1 MKAEAA
7 RVGLLG
13 TNFYIVTDDKTGE
26 SAVIDPGADYSE
38 LEKYTDGKNI
48 KFILITH
55 GHYDHVFGVAELKRR
70 TGAQIVIGEDDAENL
85 YNSDKCNSGMHFPVI
100 QEPAH
105 ADITVKDGDIIKLG
119 DIEFKVLT
127 TPGHSPGSVCYIL
140 EDEKVI
146 FSGDTLFY
154 HSIGRTDFSTS
165 VPQKMRAS
173 LKKLAELDG
182 NYDVYPGHGPATT
195 LDEERKNNY
204 YMR

>member
-1 MKAEAA
+1 MKAESA

-13 TNFYIVTDDKTGE
+13 TNFYIITDDKTGE

-38 LEKYTDGKNI
+38 LEKYIEGKKI
-48 KFILITH
+48 KYILITH

-85 YNSDKCNSGMHFPVI
+85 HNIDKCNSGMRFPEI

-119 DIEFKVLT
+119 DTEFKVLT
-127 TPGHSPGSVCYIL
+127 TPGHSPGSICYIL

-154 HSIGRTDFSTS
+154 HSIGRTDFLTS
-165 VPQKMRAS
+165 VPKKMIPS
-173 LKKLAELDG
+173 LKKLSELEG
-182 NYDVYPGHGPATT
+182 NYEVYPGHGPATT
-195 LDEERKNNY
+195 LNEERKNNY